1 MPTTKTTTKKKT
13 EAAAKPAPKAKVA
26 EAPVAADKHMRR
38 FRGTV
43 VSNAMQKTI
52 VVRVDGHKRHP
63 KYNKTYRVSRK
74 FHVHDE
80 KGVAKPG
87 DTVEFVE
94 CRPLSKT
101 KRWRLVQGA

>member
-1 MPTTKTTTKKKT
+1 MPTTPKPKAKKKT
-13 EAAAKPAPKAKVA
+13 EAAVKTTPVVATPAPAK
-26 EAPVAADKHMRR
+26 HLRS

-43 VSNAMQKTI
+43 VSNSMQKTI
-52 VVRVDGHKRHP
+52 VVRVDDHKRHP
-63 KYNKTYRVSRK
+63 KYNKSYRTSAK

-87 DTVEFVE
+87 DIVDFVE

-101 KRWRLVQGA
+101 KRWRLVQSA